1 MSHPVLDCGLLDVG
15 LEAGVYEPGPAE
27 GADVGD
33 EDVLPPVMALQQTF
47 QAALLRQVLQSFD
60 AARRAAHGGQNEE
73 MELVLLGWKV
83 L

>member
-15 LEAGVYEPGPAE
+15 LEAGVYEPRPAE

-47 QAALLRQVLQSFD
+47 QAALLRQVPQSFD
-60 AARRAAHGGQNEE
+60 AARRAAHGGQNEKQ
-73 MELVLLGWKV
+73 MRLILLRM
-83 L
+83 